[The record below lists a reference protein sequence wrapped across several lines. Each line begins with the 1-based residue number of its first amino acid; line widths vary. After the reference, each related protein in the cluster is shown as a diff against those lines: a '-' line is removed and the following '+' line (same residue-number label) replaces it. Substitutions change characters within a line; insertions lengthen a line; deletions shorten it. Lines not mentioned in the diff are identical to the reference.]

1 MIILIPK
8 SLLSPRIKFH
18 AYLVCVWLL
27 WQKVSFRDRN
37 DGLGDVALGDTTG
50 LSGRI
55 GLRTKWTIA
64 TAGGQVWQP
73 YLRANL
79 WRDWGAEANTTY
91 SRTDVVPLLARGTLL
106 ELGGGFTAKL
116 NANVSLFANA
126 DYEFAVGNANG
137 DRRNSA
143 RGTLGARYS
152 W

>member
-1 MIILIPK
+1 LIILIPK

-55 GLRTKWTIA
+55 GLWTKWTVA
-64 TAGGQVWQP
+64 TAGGPVWQP

-79 WRDWGAEANTTY
+79 WRNWGADANTVF
-91 SRTDVVPLLARGTLL
+91 SGTDVAPLESAATMV
-106 ELGGGFTAKL
+106 ELGGGLTTRI
-116 NANVSLFANA
+116 NANVSVYANA
-126 DYEFAVGNANG
+126 DYEFVVGATDGNRQNG
-137 DRRNSA
+137 V
-143 RGTLGARYS
+143 RGTFGARYT